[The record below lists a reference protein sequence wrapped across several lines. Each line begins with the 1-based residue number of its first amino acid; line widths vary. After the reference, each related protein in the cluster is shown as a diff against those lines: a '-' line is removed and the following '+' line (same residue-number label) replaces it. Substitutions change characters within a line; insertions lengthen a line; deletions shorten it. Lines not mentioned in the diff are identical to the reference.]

1 MATTLWSDAAM
12 QAALKIIFDRSLVNN
27 VVYDSELL
35 DLFEAG
41 GDVQEERTTGGR
53 YIETAQLFNL
63 PAGVGARSEDD
74 YIPVPSGPTIVNSRI
89 SLKKIL
95 GSVEMSAD
103 TMKKVRSQ
111 EGAFVDW
118 AERALPSLVER
129 LVNELDRM
137 LIGYGAGIKARVN
150 ATTPATNLVV
160 DSAYGL
166 EVPATNPLEDH
177 LLQFLAGETLIAS
190 PNSDGST
197 PRSGVMTVNAVDFA
211 NEYLVVNALAT
222 GLADDD
228 YLFPGDA
235 AGNSAAKEPMGL
247 LGMVDDGT
255 ILATFQNIARGTYP
269 QWKSFVQDCQGTPF
283 ASSQVLT
290 EKVLTYADDE
300 AYVRGGA
307 KVDTLIVSRQGLRQ
321 VWADLL
327 GDRTLNDPTSYTGG
341 KSGINIWLG
350 DRAVNLRA
358 ARKLPRTLAFGLTKS
373 TFKRWMVHDWEWND
387 LTGSLWRQVTD
398 ATGRKDAFW
407 AYGSMYLE
415 CSNSDPQK
423 NFRIQ
428 NISDEVFGP

>member
-1 MATTLWSDAAM
+1 MATTLTSDAAM
-12 QAALKIIFDRSLVNN
+12 QAALKIIFDRTLINN

-35 DLFEAG
+35 DLMEMG
-41 GDVQEERTTGGR
+41 GGVQQERTTGGR

-63 PAGVGARSEDD
+63 PAGIGARGEDD
-74 YIPVPSGPTIVNSRI
+74 YIPVPSGPTIVNSRV

-103 TMKKVRSQ
+103 TMKKVRSD

-118 AERALPSLVER
+118 ADRALPSLVER

-137 LIGYGAGIKARVN
+137 LLGYGAAIKARVN
-150 ATTPATNLVV
+150 AATPATNLVV

-166 EVPATNPLEDH
+166 ELPATNPLEDH

-190 PNSDGST
+190 PNADGST
-197 PRSGVMTVNAVDFA
+197 PRSGVMTVSAVDFA
-211 NEYLVVNALAT
+211 NGYIVVNALAT
-222 GLADDD
+222 GLADND

-247 LGMVDDGT
+247 LGIVDNGGV
-255 ILATFQNIARGTYP
+255 LATFQNIARATYP
-269 QWKSFVQDCQGTPF
+269 QWCSYVLDAQSAPF

-290 EKVLTYADDE
+290 EKVVMYADDE
-300 AYVRGGA
+300 SFVRGGA

-321 VWADLL
+321 YWADLA
-327 GDRTLNDPTSYTGG
+327 GDRTLNDPTNYTGG
-341 KSGINIWLG
+341 KGGLGIFLG
-350 DRAVNLRA
+350 DRRVELRA
-358 ARKLPRTLAFGLTKS
+358 PRKMPRTIAFGLTRS
-373 TFKRWMVHDWEWND
+373 TFKRYMVHEWEWND

-415 CSNSDPQK
+415 VGNSDPQK

-428 NISDEVFGP
+428 NVSDEVFGP